1 MGYHP
6 QYVPVSGRILHSNHK
21 GYNHNYQYYHPQF
34 INMISKLIIIII
46 ENIVHSTV
54 SEGCYM
60 ELVVY
65 HYCYCYYY
73 CYYYYYILL

>member
-6 QYVPVSGRILHSNHK
+6 QCTGFWPNTSFKSGIIIIIISIIILK
-21 GYNHNYQYYHPQF
+21 F

-46 ENIVHSTV
+46 EKYCSLYC
-54 SEGCYM
+54 EGSCCM

-65 HYCYCYYY
+65 HCYCYYY
-73 CYYYYYILL
+73 CYYILYLL